1 MALKTLTLALVLT
14 GLAAGVYANRRR
26 RGPWARAGRRGL
38 GSATATT
45 PSSGTASP
53 MAPERMPMGGAAAAT
68 RTGDS
73 GWAAGSEGGDLF
85 SSSSQQSE
93 RPAGTGFPDFT
104 RGA

>member
-45 PSSGTASP
+45 PSAGTASP
-53 MAPERMPMGGAAAAT
+53 MAPERMPMGGTAAAA

-93 RPAGTGFPDFT
+93 RPAGTGLPDFT